1 MAASTQPVT
10 KRGSVETNRGNTTAA
25 GIGARE
31 RGAGSA
37 GDIRPS
43 RGAEDIYVQAR
54 TLFRAMLQMPQY
66 AEEVNVEHT
75 FIEHILGHRDSFV

>member
-1 MAASTQPVT
+1 MAASNQAVP
-10 KRGSVETNRGNTTAA
+10 KRGPVETNRGSTPAA

-54 TLFRAMLQMPQY
+54 TLFRAMVQMPQY
-66 AEEVNVEHT
+66 AEEVKV
-75 FIEHILGHRDSFV
+75 